1 MDESVKTKI
10 MVFTVISIILA
21 FFASITGQGDSFEI
35 AFFLLTATGSVFFMI
50 LACYFYVKE
59 KGLDSRLSL
68 FGLFHIV
75 GLLILIS
82 LPEDKNQNTKNQ

>member
-1 MDESVKTKI
+1 MDKGVKTKI
-10 MVFTVISIILA
+10 TVFAVISIVLA

-50 LACYFYVKE
+50 LACYFYTKE
-59 KGLDSRLSL
+59 KGLDPRLSL
-68 FGLFHIV
+68 FGLLHIV

-82 LPEDKNQNTKNQ
+82 IPEDENNRTKNQ